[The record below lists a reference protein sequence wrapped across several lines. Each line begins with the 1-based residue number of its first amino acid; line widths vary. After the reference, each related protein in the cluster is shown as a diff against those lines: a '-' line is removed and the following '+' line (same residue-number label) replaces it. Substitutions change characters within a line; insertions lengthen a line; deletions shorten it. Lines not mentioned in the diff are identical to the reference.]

1 LRETVIPVIEEIEN
15 RLSWQP
21 QPSFRFAKIADA
33 IEDTATRDKSQD
45 TDPITVEIRQQM
57 EALLESTKSQRRI
70 TPTGTEIS

>member
-1 LRETVIPVIEEIEN
+1 MIPVIEEIEN

-21 QPSFRFAKIADA
+21 SFRFAKIGDA

-70 TPTGTEIS
+70 TLTGTEIS